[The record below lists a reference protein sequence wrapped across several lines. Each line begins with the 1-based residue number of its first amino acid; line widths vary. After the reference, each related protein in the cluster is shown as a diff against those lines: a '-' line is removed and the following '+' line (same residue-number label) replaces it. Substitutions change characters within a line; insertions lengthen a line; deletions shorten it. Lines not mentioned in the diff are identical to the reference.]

1 MAFAVA
7 FLLENGQNKDILV
20 GVEPN
25 QVLVKLPEEI
35 LVIPEKY
42 IFLKN
47 INFENGFHV

>member
-20 GVEPN
+20 GVHPN
-25 QVLVKLPEEI
+25 QVLVKLPEEV
-35 LVIPEKY
+35 LVIPEKH
-42 IFLKN
+42 FLKN